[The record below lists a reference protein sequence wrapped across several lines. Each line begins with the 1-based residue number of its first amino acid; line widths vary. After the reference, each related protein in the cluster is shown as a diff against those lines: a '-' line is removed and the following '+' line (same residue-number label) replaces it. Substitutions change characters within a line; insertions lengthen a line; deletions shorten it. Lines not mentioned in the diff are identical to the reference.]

1 MVPQI
6 KKERGNNMKKI
17 LTILLV
23 LCFALSLLSGCGG
36 NTKKPAADSGKKK
49 TFVFGD
55 TTFNAENEE
64 PNIDPHYAYSGWPCI
79 RYGVG
84 ETLMKIADDGTLQ
97 PWLAKSAVNV
107 NATTWEIVIKDAVRF
122 SNGKKCDAAA
132 VKACFEHLIKV
143 HERAAGNLK
152 IASMK
157 ADGQK
162 LTIVTSEPN
171 PILMNYLSEAYGC
184 IIDMEV
190 GIPKNGCVV
199 GTGPFVAT
207 EVVTDNHVKL
217 VKNANYWDGKV
228 KIDEVTVRTIS
239 NGDTLAMA
247 LQSGEINAAYGMAYA
262 SYPLFENDKFKFTSI
277 QTSRCFWGMVNFHK
291 ENPGYAIMSDPA
303 VRKAIAMGINKK
315 GFVDVLLKGYG
326 YTATGAFP
334 DSFAFGKG
342 VKTVSYDPAQA
353 KKILQDAGWVDT
365 DGDGIRE
372 KNGVKLSI
380 RWLTYPSRQELP
392 LLAESAQATLKD
404 IGIDVQINNTKNH
417 NKVRKDP
424 KAWDIWVS
432 ANVNAGL
439 GDPQNF
445 FDTYCLDSSVKNSG
459 GHHSDRLEKLAVQLR
474 GTFDPAE
481 RARIAVQM
489 QQELLDD
496 NSYIFC
502 SFLRMSMIMQ
512 SKVSGLTAHTCD
524 FYELTKDLDIN

>member
-1 MVPQI
+1 
-6 KKERGNNMKKI
+6 MKKI
-17 LTILLV
+17 LALV
-23 LCFALSLLSGCGG
+23 LALCMVLALAACGSGS
-36 NTKKPAADSGKKK
+36 NAPAASGGKK

-64 PNIDPHYAYSGWPCI
+64 PDINPHYAYSGWPCI

-84 ETLMKIADDGTLQ
+84 ETLMKIADDGSLQ
-97 PWLAKSAVNV
+97 PWLAESAVCVDGAN
-107 NATTWEIVIKDAVRF
+107 TWEIVIKDNVCF
-122 SNGKKCDAAA
+122 SNGKKVDAAA
-132 VKACFEHLIKV
+132 VKACFEHLIEV
-143 HERAAGNLK
+143 HERAASNLK
-152 IASMK
+152 IASME

-190 GIPKNGCVV
+190 GIPDNGCVV
-199 GTGPFVAT
+199 GTGPFVPV
-207 EVVTDNHVKL
+207 EVVTDDHVSL
-217 VKNANYWDGKV
+217 VKNENYWDGEV
-228 KIDEVTVRTIS
+228 HIDEITVRTIS
-239 NGDTLAMA
+239 DGDTLALA

-262 SYPLFENDKFKFTSI
+262 SYPIFENDNYTFTSI
-277 QTSRCFWGMVNFHK
+277 QTSRCFWGMVNLNE
-291 ENPGYAIMSDPA
+291 ENPSYSIMSDPA
-303 VRKAIAMGINKK
+303 VRKAIAMGINKE
-315 GFVDVLLKGYG
+315 GFVNVLLNGYG

-334 DSFAFGKG
+334 DSFAFGQG
-342 VKTVSYDPAQA
+342 VNTVSYDPEQA
-353 KKILQDAGWVDT
+353 KAVLEAAGWVDM

-372 KNGVKLSI
+372 KDGVKLTI

-392 LLAESAQATLKD
+392 LLAESAQATLKE
-404 IGIDVQINNTKNH
+404 IGIDVQINSTKDH
-417 NKVRKDP
+417 NNIRKDP
-424 KAWDIWVS
+424 TAWDVWVS

-445 FDTYCLDSSVKNSG
+445 FDTYCLDTSVKNSG
-459 GHHSDRLEKLAVQLR
+459 DHHSDRLEELAVQLR

-496 NSYIFC
+496 NSYFFC

-512 SKVSGLTAHTCD
+512 SNVTGLEAHTCD
-524 FYELTKDLDIN
+524 FYELTADLDIN

>member
-1 MVPQI
+1 
-6 KKERGNNMKKI
+6 MKKI
-17 LTILLV
+17 LAILLV
-23 LCFALSLLSGCGG
+23 LCLSIGILAGCGG
-36 NTKKPAADSGKKK
+36 SSNAPAQSGGKK

-64 PNIDPHYAYSGWPCI
+64 PTINPHEAYSGWPCI

-97 PWLAKSAVNV
+97 PWLAESAVCVDGEN
-107 NATTWEIVIKDAVRF
+107 TWEIVIKDAVCF

-132 VKACFEHLIKV
+132 VKACLEHLVEV

-152 IASMK
+152 IASME

-190 GIPKNGCVV
+190 GIPEDGCVV
-199 GTGPFVAT
+199 GTGPYVAT
-207 EVVTDNHVKL
+207 EVVTDDHVSL
-217 VKNANYWDGKV
+217 IKNVNYWDGEV
-228 KIDEVTVRTIS
+228 KIDEITVRTIS
-239 NGDTLAMA
+239 DGDTLALA
-247 LQSGEINAAYGMAYA
+247 LQSGEINAAYGMAYG
-262 SYPLFENDKFKFTSI
+262 SYPLFENDNYKFSSI
-277 QTSRCFWGMVNFHK
+277 QTSRCFWGMVNLHE

-303 VRKAIAMGINKK
+303 VRKAVALGIDKE
-315 GFVDVLLKGYG
+315 GFVNVLLNGYG

-334 DSFAFGKG
+334 DSFAFGQG
-342 VKTVSYDPAQA
+342 VQTVSYDPEQA
-353 KKILQDAGWVDT
+353 KAVLEAAGWVDT

-372 KNGVKLSI
+372 KDGQKLTI

-404 IGIDVQINNTKNH
+404 IGIDVQINCTKDH
-417 NKVRKDP
+417 NAIRKDP
-424 KAWDIWVS
+424 TQWDIWVS

-445 FDTYCLDSSVKNSG
+445 FDTY
-459 GHHSDRLEKLAVQLR
+459 
-474 GTFDPAE
+474 
-481 RARIAVQM
+481 
-489 QQELLDD
+489 D
-496 NSYIFC
+496 NSYFFC

-512 SKVSGLTAHTCD
+512 SNVTGLEAHTCD
-524 FYELTKDLDIN
+524 FYELTADLDIK